1 MLEKWETPRVTIQ
14 EFEPN
19 EYVAACYN
27 IKCNVDAANAFEKS
41 DRGWYFV
48 DGEWQL
54 TSNYNAGQ
62 THASDRCGSYGSY
75 YVVDSNNDGKFESM
89 IEISPDLG
97 RLNCTLTNSDYTG
110 LGSWDGISSG
120 DLVYWTTTSGN
131 RTWHHQGT
139 VGAKNPNH
147 PNRS

>member
-27 IKCNVDAANAFEKS
+27 IKCNVDAANRVEK
-41 DRGWYFV
+41 RWMLNFW
-48 DGEWQL
+48 E
-54 TSNYNAGQ
+54 SNYENGQ
-62 THASDRCGSYGSY
+62 THAVDRCGSFGSY
-75 YVVDSNNDGKFESM
+75 YVIDDNEDGSFDRM

-97 RLNCTLTNSDYTG
+97 ELSCSLYTNDRYNTPGNWNDIQSDSYIYWTT
-110 LGSWDGISSG
+110 SSG
-120 DLVYWTTTSGN
+120 D
-131 RTWHHQGT
+131 RTWHHQGSVAYQNT
-139 VGAKNPNH
+139 SH